1 MISETGL
8 TEIARALQNTS
19 LQTLWLEDASKSFIE
34 AEMER
39 LNQSSR
45 KLEIKTAVEVLT
57 FL

>member
-34 AEMER
+34 AERET
-39 LNQSSR
+39 QS
-45 KLEIKTAVEVLT
+45 KLEKTLRSR
-57 FL
+57 LQWRY